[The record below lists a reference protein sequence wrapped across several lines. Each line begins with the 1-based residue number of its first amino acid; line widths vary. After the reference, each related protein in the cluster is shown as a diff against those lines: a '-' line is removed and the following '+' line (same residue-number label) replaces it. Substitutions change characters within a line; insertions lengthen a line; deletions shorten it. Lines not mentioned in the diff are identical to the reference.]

1 MSGSIVLA
9 LRLITALALLGFLSW
24 VLIFLYREVNRQ
36 GLSLAGRRVPGIYIS
51 VNHAQGNPILKQ
63 FFQPEIMLGRD
74 PACDIPIMDDTAST
88 KHAQLTYHHGQWW
101 LEDLASTNGTSLNDS
116 PVDMPTVITSGD
128 EIKCGSTRLI
138 ITLSENE
145 INQPTQRLRNN

>member
-9 LRLITALALLGFLSW
+9 LRLITALALFGFLGW

-36 GLSLAGRRVPGIYIS
+36 GLALAGRRVPGINIS

-88 KHAQLTYHHGQWW
+88 KHAYVTQHFGMGSPSLVDDANVTFLTP
-101 LEDLASTNGTSLNDS
+101 S
-116 PVDMPTVITSGD
+116 PVDMPT
-128 EIKCGSTRLI
+128 
-138 ITLSENE
+138 
-145 INQPTQRLRNN
+145 